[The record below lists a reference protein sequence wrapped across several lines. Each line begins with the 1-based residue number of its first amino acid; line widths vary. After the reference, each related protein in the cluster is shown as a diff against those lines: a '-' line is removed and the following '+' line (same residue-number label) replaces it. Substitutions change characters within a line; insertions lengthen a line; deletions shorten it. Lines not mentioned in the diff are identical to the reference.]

1 MKEDFYTGCV
11 HVSGSLSAHFLHCS
25 DMDLYHGH
33 SEQLS
38 HHLHALHRQWIQK
51 HLSPVIS
58 SNKHWEIVRLKRKK
72 KKRSTEN
79 AEIFKIGRQEQKRTN
94 WTVLLGDTEEM
105 LEVNVFTQL
114 SCRTVPDQQP
124 MQYTLTLCSF
134 TQPRGYWHLNHYC
147 IKVIFCGCT
156 LLDSVFF

>member
-1 MKEDFYTGCV
+1 MQQFWMKEDFYTGCV

-72 KKRSTEN
+72 KKKGPQKMLKYLKSVDRNRKEQTE
-79 AEIFKIGRQEQKRTN
+79 
-94 WTVLLGDTEEM
+94 LYCLGTLKKCWRLM
-105 LEVNVFTQL
+105 FSL
-114 SCRTVPDQQP
+114 SFHAGLSQINN
-124 MQYTLTLCSF
+124 LCNILS
-134 TQPRGYWHLNHYC
+134 H
-147 IKVIFCGCT
+147 
-156 LLDSVFF
+156 SVHSHSLVATGI